1 MYLPQETIRKTRQG
15 DPLSEEELQAFLNGY
30 LKNEVADYQVAAW
43 LMAVLLKGLSRE
55 ETATLTRL
63 MRDSGEVFTW
73 HEPRARIVDKHS
85 TGGVGDKT
93 SLIILPLCVLEGL
106 KMPMMAGRGLGHTGG
121 TLDKLEAV
129 GWNVFPQPEE
139 ARRLVDQIGGVFMG
153 QTERMVPLDRR
164 LYALRDVTATVESIP
179 LIVASILS
187 KKLAEG
193 LGNLVMDVK
202 CGSGAFMKDFA
213 DARKLA
219 EELRIVGKACGLTVS
234 CFLTDMSSPLGR
246 FAGNALEVY
255 ECIQVLQG
263 AGPTSTRE
271 LSLELAT
278 EAIRLANPERS
289 PDEIKSRLTRHL
301 ENGAAFELFK
311 KLGKEQGAQIKLL
324 DQPESMLRAKHV
336 LPVHAKPGASEAST
350 RYISAIDVRAL
361 GLAVLQLG
369 GGRRLQTD
377 TIDPW
382 VGLSD
387 MLHVGAAVT
396 EDEPLA
402 FVHANDK
409 SKGEIAVEMVRKAY
423 QLTATPS
430 VPSPLIR
437 ELLRGDE
444 QHG

>member
-1 MYLPQETIRKTRQG
+1 MHLPQETIRKTRQG
-15 DPLSEEELQAFLNGY
+15 EPLSGDELKSFFHGY
-30 LKNEVADYQVAAW
+30 LNNEVADYQVAAW
-43 LMAVLLKGLSRE
+43 LMAVLLKGLSRD

-63 MRDSGEVFTW
+63 MRDSGEVFSW
-73 HEPRARIVDKHS
+73 DGPRSHVVDKHS

-106 KMPMMAGRGLGHTGG
+106 KMPMIAGRGLGHTGG

-129 GWNVFPQPEE
+129 GWNVFPEPEE
-139 ARRLVDQIGGVFMG
+139 ARRLVREIGGAFMG
-153 QTERMVPLDRR
+153 QTEHMVPLDRR

-202 CGSGAFMKDFA
+202 CGSGAFMKDFD

-219 EELRIVGKACGLTVS
+219 EELRIVGKACGLNVS

-263 AGPTSTRE
+263 AGPSSTRE

-278 EAIRLANPERS
+278 EAVRLADPSRS
-289 PDEIKSRLTRHL
+289 PAEIKQNLSRHL
-301 ENGAAFELFK
+301 DSGAAFELFK
-311 KLGKEQGAQIKLL
+311 KLGREQGAQVKLL
-324 DQPESMLRAKHV
+324 EQAESMLRAKYV
-336 LPVHAKPGASEAST
+336 LPVHAKPVPNGTQT
-350 RYISAIDVRAL
+350 RHVSAIDVRSL
-361 GLAVLQLG
+361 GLAVVQLG

-387 MLHVGAAVT
+387 MLHVGASISD
-396 EDEPLA
+396 DEPLA
-402 FVHANDK
+402 FVHANDR

-423 QLTATPS
+423 QLVPAAVATN
-430 VPSPLIR
+430 PLIH

-444 QHG
+444 